1 MSALETR
8 PLEIEDFSFGIT
20 DYFMDGD
27 PRAAKTMENF
37 FLTPN
42 KKPRT
47 RWGSIVVN
55 DQLPLG
61 AFRINKLSQIND
73 VLLAFQDKRAYRQ
86 NGAIWSEIVGPTS
99 GTFMPAGDSNSV
111 IVDSEWQEHVFFS
124 SDSFCSIQKAFVD
137 NGGAYRVRNAG
148 LPDLPAG
155 FSVTNPSGAGSSY
168 LYAAVLSYTYQVGT
182 VTYLDRG
189 PVFYYSSA
197 VVGGTINGGNT
208 TTVTLPTTYSPVEN
222 WDTANWKIEIYRTTD
237 AGEVYYKIGQ
247 VNFGTVSFIDNFTDA
262 TISANE
268 QLYTTGGSVS
278 NTTPPKAKYV
288 HMVNDFGYYA
298 HLKEG
303 LEVLSTEVRQSK
315 AGDPDSV
322 PATFS
327 AFTEQPITGLS
338 SIYDRPLVL
347 CEKYIYRIDNYYA
360 DDGSGGMLLR
370 RIDDKAGCISQQSIV
385 QTHLGLFWAG
395 TEGFYWSDG
404 FRVVNIS
411 DHLNETYKTFI
422 DSDTKKLRI
431 SGTFEPS
438 NQRVVWTVGNS
449 DAVSNNPNSWFV
461 LDLKYPFIPTEE
473 KRGGSFTTAVGG
485 DSFLPTQ
492 VMHLGNYI
500 YRGDTRG
507 YILKHG
513 LGYTTDVKIDTS
525 VASNLWGTQTV
536 EHLYESCFLDFGSKF
551 YRKWVPRLLVSADNT
566 TNLSLAISSSN
577 DNNRVTGELRPIR
590 YKNNITWGDSLP
602 VWGDPSA
609 LWNKQGLIEE
619 WRRFPAGGLRCNYK
633 QVIFQNA
640 LVNIIN
646 SDLLGLATV
655 NPATNTATLGGS
667 FQWLPDIVDY
677 FISFEHDNYT
687 REFKITART
696 PTTVTYEDTSNAD
709 PASAGNYKWTLR
721 GKPKGEVLQLNGYV
735 IHWAYISKSHT
746 PFSSSSLGGNPS

>member
-1 MSALETR
+1 MSALQTQ
-8 PLEIEDFSFGIT
+8 PLEVDDFSFGIT
-20 DYFMDGD
+20 DYFIDGD
-27 PRAAKTMENF
+27 QRSSKTMENF

-47 RWGSIVVN
+47 RWGCVVVN

-61 AFRINKLSQIND
+61 LFRINKLSQLKSN
-73 VLLAFQDKRAYRQ
+73 VLAFQDKRAYRD
-86 NGAIWSEIVGPTS
+86 NAGTWSEILGPTS
-99 GTFMPAGDSNSV
+99 GTFMPAGDSTSI
-111 IVDSEWQEHVFFS
+111 IVDSEWQDHVFFS
-124 SDSFCSIQKAFVD
+124 SNAFCSPQKLYIDGTAT
-137 NGGAYRVRNAG
+137 YRVRNAG

-155 FSVTNPSGAGSSY
+155 FSVTNPTGVGESY
-168 LYAAVLSYTYQVGT
+168 LYAAVISFEYTVGT

-189 PVFYYSSA
+189 PVFYYSTA
-197 VVGGTINGGNT
+197 VVGGVISGGNT
-208 TTVTLPTTYSPVEN
+208 TTVTLPTTFSTPEN
-222 WDTANWKIEIYRTTD
+222 WDTANWKIEIYRTAT

-247 VNFGTVSFIDNFTDA
+247 VTFGTASFIDGFTDA
-262 TISANE
+262 TIQANE
-268 QLYTTGGSVS
+268 QLYTTDGSAS

-298 HLKEG
+298 HFKEG

-315 AGDPDSV
+315 VGDPDSV

-347 CEKYIYRIDNYYA
+347 CENYIYRIDNYYA

-385 QTHLGLFWAG
+385 RTHLGIFWAG
-395 TEGFYWSDG
+395 TEGIYWSDG

-411 DHLNETYKTFI
+411 DHLNETYKSFVNTA
-422 DSDTKKLRI
+422 TKKLRI
-431 SGTFEPS
+431 VGTFEPS
-438 NQRVVWTVGNS
+438 NQRVIWTAADNDSNS
-449 DAVSNNPNSWFV
+449 VDPNSWFV
-461 LDLKYPFIPTEE
+461 LDLKYPFLPTEI

-485 DSFLPTQ
+485 TSFLPTQ
-492 VMHLGNYI
+492 VMHLGDYI

-507 YILKHG
+507 YVLKHG
-513 LGYTTDVKIDTS
+513 LEFTTDAKINTA
-525 VASNLWGTQTV
+525 VASTLWDTQTIN
-536 EHLYESCFLDFGSKF
+536 HLYESCFLDFGSKF
-551 YRKWVPRLLVSADNT
+551 YRKWVPRILVSADNT
-566 TNLSLAISSSN
+566 TNLSLAIGSSN
-577 DNNRVTGELRPIR
+577 DNNRVTGELRPISYR
-590 YKNNITWGDSLP
+590 NNITWGDLLP

-633 QVIFQNA
+633 QVIFENA
-640 LVNIIN
+640 VVGIVD

-655 NPATNTATLGGS
+655 NPSTNTATLGGS
-667 FQWLPDIVDY
+667 FQWLPGIVDY

-687 REFKITART
+687 REFRITART
-696 PTTVTYEDTSNAD
+696 ATTVTYEDVSNAD
-709 PASAGNYKWTLR
+709 PAAAGNYKWIIR